1 VHCVI
6 LNSNIGI
13 SRLHQC
19 RLRWGKKDSVTN
31 RKKYDANRTQKMQID
46 LESKRKSK
54 TLTLEEKGPPG
65 LPGPR
70 ATAATVVRLR
80 PAPPLDGVVAHRP
93 EPPLTPGRWRRVR
106 GLESKASSTAYS
118 TAARSPYGECAHRRG
133 SRGGAATL
141 SFPDHPWPP
150 LPLARLAALKEKKG
164 KRESTGLRREGGC
177 APPTRR
183 RRRCLLRPPSGRH
196 RRRRGVQREGE
207 ESQMKLGFSGGAH
220 RCCQVLIRRKRRTAV
235 GSDPAARDRRRS
247 NGLDFGPGG
256 ALARAIFPAQAQVTA
271 WPRGE
276 GRDERAAGL
285 LGRISA
291 HTVSIFYRFL
301 FFQKHFQ

>member
-6 LNSNIGI
+6 LNTNIGI

-93 EPPLTPGRWRRVR
+93 EPPLTPGRRRRVR
-106 GLESKASSTAYS
+106 GLESKAPSTAYS

-150 LPLARLAALKEKKG
+150 LPLARLAALKEKRGKG
-164 KRESTGLRREGGC
+164 KAQGC
-177 APPTRR
+177 GERGVCAADSPAPPLPPPAAQWPPPPPP
-183 RRRCLLRPPSGRH
+183 RCAE
-196 RRRRGVQREGE
+196 RRGG
-207 ESQMKLGFSGGAH
+207 SQMKLGFSGGAH
-220 RCCQVLIRRKRRTAV
+220 RCCQVLIRRKRRAAV

-271 WPRGE
+271 WARGE

>member
-1 VHCVI
+1 
-6 LNSNIGI
+6 
-13 SRLHQC
+13 
-19 RLRWGKKDSVTN
+19 
-31 RKKYDANRTQKMQID
+31 MQID

-65 LPGPR
+65 LPSR
-70 ATAATVVRLR
+70 LATAATVVRLR
-80 PAPPLDGVVAHRP
+80 TAPPLAGVVAHRP

-106 GLESKASSTAYS
+106 GLESQAPSTAYS

-150 LPLARLAALKEKKG
+150 LPLARLAALKEKRGKG
-164 KRESTGLRREGGC
+164 KAQGCGERGGVC
-177 APPTRR
+177 AADSPAPPLPPPAAQWPPPPPP
-183 RRRCLLRPPSGRH
+183 RCAE
-196 RRRRGVQREGE
+196 RRGGKPNETRV
-207 ESQMKLGFSGGAH
+207 FGGAH
-220 RCCQVLIRRKRRTAV
+220 RCCQVLIRRKRRAAV

-271 WPRGE
+271 WPQGE